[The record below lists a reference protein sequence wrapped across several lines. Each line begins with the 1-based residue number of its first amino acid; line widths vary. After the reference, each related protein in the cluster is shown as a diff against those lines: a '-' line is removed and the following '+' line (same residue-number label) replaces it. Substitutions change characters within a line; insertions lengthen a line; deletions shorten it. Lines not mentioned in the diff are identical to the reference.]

1 MRIDAHHHVWD
12 LTRRPQPWLDAPEL
26 ADIRRSFGPADLAP
40 LAKAA
45 GIGRTVLVQV
55 LPDLDETRE
64 FLALAAAE
72 PLVAGVVG
80 WVDLTDPGIADTL
93 AELRQGPGGDLLVGV
108 RHLVQGEA
116 DPAWLARPDVRRGLR
131 AVGEAGLC
139 YDLLTL
145 PHQLP
150 AAIETVRAL
159 PEQRFV
165 LDHLSKPPI
174 ARGEQDPWAEL
185 LRELAR
191 EPTVSCKLS
200 GLVTEADRDHWTL
213 ADLRPYAEVALDAF
227 GPERIMFGS
236 DWPVCLLA
244 ASYGQVVSTAQD
256 LTGRLAPHERAQV
269 FAGTAARVYGLTVP
283 SREAVLSQEDGA

>member
-12 LTRRPQPWLDAPEL
+12 LTRRPQAWLDAPES
-26 ADIRRSFGPADLAP
+26 AAIRRDFGTADLAP
-40 LAKAA
+40 LAKVA

-80 WVDLTDPGIADTL
+80 WADLTDPAIADTL
-93 AELRQGPGGDLLVGV
+93 TDLRHGTGGELLVGV

-116 DPAWLARPDVRRGLR
+116 DPAWLNRPDVRRGLR
-131 AVGEAGLC
+131 AVGDAGLC

-165 LDHLSKPPI
+165 LDHLAKPPI
-174 ARGEQDPWAEL
+174 ARGELGSWADR

-191 EPTVSCKLS
+191 EPHVSCKLS
-200 GLVTEADRDHWTL
+200 GLVTEADHNRWTV

-227 GPERIMFGS
+227 GPERVMFGS

-244 ASYGQVVSTAQD
+244 ASYGEVVSAAQN
-256 LTGRLAPHERAQV
+256 LTGRLEPHERAQV
-269 FAGTAARVYGLTVP
+269 FGGTAARVYRLAKT
-283 SREAVLSQEDGA
+283 SEEDAA

>member
-1 MRIDAHHHVWD
+1 MRIDAHQHVWD
-12 LTRRPQPWLDAPEL
+12 LSRRRQPWLDAPEL
-26 ADIRRSFGPADLAP
+26 AEIRRDFGLADLAP

-45 GIGRTVLVQV
+45 GIARTVLVQV
-55 LPDLDETRE
+55 LPHLAETRE

-80 WVDLTDPGIADTL
+80 WADLTDPGIADTL

-116 DPAWLARPDVRRGLR
+116 DPAWLSRPRVRSGLR

-139 YDLLTL
+139 YDLLIL
-145 PHQLP
+145 PHQLR
-150 AAIETVRAL
+150 AAIDTVRAL
-159 PEQRFV
+159 PDQPFV
-165 LDHLSKPPI
+165 LDHLAKPPI
-174 ARGEQDPWAEL
+174 ARGELAPWAGP

-191 EPTVSCKLS
+191 EPNVSCKLS
-200 GLVTEADRDHWTL
+200 GLVTEADRDHWTV

-227 GPERIMFGS
+227 GPERVMFGS

-244 ASYGQVVSTAQD
+244 ASYDQVVGVAEV
-256 LTGRLAPHERAQV
+256 LAGGLDPHERAHV
-269 FAGTAARVYGLTVP
+269 FGGTAARVYQLAESSEEGP
-283 SREAVLSQEDGA
+283 A